1 MSEIALLLVELQ
13 DAGLPTDAELVE
25 AYFESADPDWRE
37 TVLGDDIPRTAY
49 AGIADPYEVLG
60 VDKNATLDQIKMAY
74 RKAMQKVHPDRS
86 GLPEFFSQ
94 QVISAYKTLK
104 AQFKEQEHGDEQE

>member
-1 MSEIALLLVELQ
+1 MLVELQ